1 MNLADRVAQVT
12 VGIEYR
18 LGQIGDVVRC
28 LARRAGDRCR
38 ALACQQSRL
47 ALVRVL
53 AVAVAAIGVQIVRAW
68 SAEPWRLPPVD
79 RAFDG
84 QAQFVDVAGA
94 FAVPGRFHPVLNVSL
109 YSKFL
114 EKSTHKL
121 TFARHTS
128 WGCLV
133 QWV

>member
-1 MNLADRVAQVT
+1 MSCDVSHVGQVT
-12 VGIEYR
+12 DAA
-18 LGQIGDVVRC
+18 L
-28 LARRAGDRCR
+28 LRAI
-38 ALACQQSRL
+38 SRVWQ
-47 ALVRVL
+47 LVRVL
-53 AVAVAAIGVQIVRAW
+53 AVAVAVIGVQIVRAW

-84 QAQFVDVAGA
+84 RAQFVDVAGA

-121 TFARHTS
+121 TFVRHTS